1 MGRLEISGWGCVAL
15 ALALLV
21 LPLQWLAAAVTA
33 AAVHELCHAMA
44 VRLLGGRIYRMA
56 LGSRGA
62 VMELGAMPPGWE
74 LLAAAAGPAGSFLLL
89 LTARHFPRLAL
100 CGLVQGCYNLL
111 PIFPLDGGRVLY
123 RGLELWLP
131 EEKAARITRI
141 VGLAAGVLASAVL
154 LRWRAYPGALLVFA
168 AAARNIPCKD
178 GKLRVQ

>member
-21 LPLQWLAAAVTA
+21 LPLPWLMAAVTA
-33 AAVHELCHAMA
+33 AAFHELCHALA

-62 VMELGAMPPGWE
+62 VMELAAMPPGRE
-74 LLAAAAGPAGSFLLL
+74 LLAAAAGPMGSFLLL

-111 PIFPLDGGRVLY
+111 PIFPLDGGRMLL

-131 EEKAARITRI
+131 GEKAAGTTRI
-141 VGLAAGVLASAVL
+141 AGLTAGALAAAVL